1 MNTAGSRRFG
11 GMLLSVIAATA
22 IFTMV
27 GCEEIEGPE
36 TAVDETELTLWL
48 DQAFQEKAYIRL
60 NHGGNQEDYWYYMV
74 TEDMLSDAATLLK
87 EHISATLESAG
98 EIVGNTGTNRNITVE
113 DLDAKTSYRIIAAR
127 LLSDGSITGNVPLSS
142 HFPIHLR

>member
-60 NHGGNQEDYWYYMV
+60 NHGGNQGR
-74 TEDMLSDAATLLK
+74 K
-87 EHISATLESAG
+87 
-98 EIVGNTGTNRNITVE
+98 
-113 DLDAKTSYRIIAAR
+113 R
-127 LLSDGSITGNVPLSS
+127 LG
-142 HFPIHLR
+142 